1 LPERQIATLDGLVD
15 ALDRVLDSG
24 ASVVG
29 DLIVLALA
37 EAVRELLERQAVRRI
52 ETGDLTPE
60 QVERLGRTLLAV
72 RQQLTAVR
80 EQLEIETNRKDT
92 T

>member
-1 LPERQIATLDGLVD
+1 MTALRVDLDPDDVGHGFT
-15 ALDRVLDSG
+15 AL
-24 ASVVG
+24 
-29 DLIVLALA
+29 VLALA

>member
-1 LPERQIATLDGLVD
+1 MTALRVDLDPDDVGRGFT
-15 ALDRVLDSG
+15 AL
-24 ASVVG
+24 
-29 DLIVLALA
+29 VLALA

-80 EQLEIETNRKDT
+80 QQLEIETNRKDT

>member
-1 LPERQIATLDGLVD
+1 MTALRVDLDPDDVGRGFT
-15 ALDRVLDSG
+15 AL
-24 ASVVG
+24 
-29 DLIVLALA
+29 VLALA

>member
-1 LPERQIATLDGLVD
+1 MTALRVDLDPDDVGRGFT
-15 ALDRVLDSG
+15 AL
-24 ASVVG
+24 
-29 DLIVLALA
+29 VLALA

-72 RQQLTAVR
+72 RQQLTALR
-80 EQLEIETNRKDT
+80 ERLEIETNRKDT

>member
-1 LPERQIATLDGLVD
+1 MTALRVDLDPDDVGRGFT
-15 ALDRVLDSG
+15 AL
-24 ASVVG
+24 
-29 DLIVLALA
+29 VLALA

-72 RQQLTAVR
+72 RQQLTALR

>member
-1 LPERQIATLDGLVD
+1 MTALRVDLDPDDVGRGFT
-15 ALDRVLDSG
+15 AL
-24 ASVVG
+24 
-29 DLIVLALA
+29 VLALA

-52 ETGDLTPE
+52 ETGDLSPE

-72 RQQLTAVR
+72 RQQLTALR
-80 EQLEIETNRKDT
+80 EQLEIESNRKDT

>member
-1 LPERQIATLDGLVD
+1 MTALRVDLDPDDVGRGFT
-15 ALDRVLDSG
+15 AL
-24 ASVVG
+24 
-29 DLIVLALA
+29 VLALA

-60 QVERLGRTLLAV
+60 LVERLGRTLLAV

>member
-1 LPERQIATLDGLVD
+1 MTAVRVDLDPDDVGRGFT
-15 ALDRVLDSG
+15 AL
-24 ASVVG
+24 
-29 DLIVLALA
+29 VLALA

-60 QVERLGRTLLAV
+60 QVERLGSTLLAV
-72 RQQLTAVR
+72 RRQLAELR
-80 EQLEIETNRKDT
+80 EHLEMESNRKDT

>member
-1 LPERQIATLDGLVD
+1 VTAVRVDLDPDDVGRGFT
-15 ALDRVLDSG
+15 AL
-24 ASVVG
+24 
-29 DLIVLALA
+29 VLALA

-60 QVERLGRTLLAV
+60 QVERLGSTLLAV
-72 RQQLTAVR
+72 RRQLAELR
-80 EQLEIETNRKDT
+80 EHLEMESNGKDT

>member
-1 LPERQIATLDGLVD
+1 MTALRVDLDPDDIGRGFT
-15 ALDRVLDSG
+15 AL
-24 ASVVG
+24 
-29 DLIVLALA
+29 VLALA

-72 RQQLTAVR
+72 RQQLTALR
-80 EQLEIETNRKDT
+80 EQLEIESNRKDT